1 MSISFYPVG
10 LFTTNSFAEKA
21 QTTVSASNL
30 PVSASIAQYALNL
43 IGPTGS
49 QYTIVSASGLA

>member
-1 MSISFYPVG
+1 MTIIFYPLG
-10 LFTTNSFAEKA
+10 LAVTSSFALKA
-21 QTTVSASNL
+21 ETTVSASNL

-49 QYTIVSASGLA
+49 QYATVSASGLV